1 VDFRFKV
8 AVPPPPD
15 LDSLPAAQLK
25 ELVIQLL
32 GEVAALKQTVAA
44 QQAEIARL
52 KGLKG
57 PPSIKPSGMEQATSP
72 TGSKPVG
79 GKPRR
84 GKVRPRVNIEDQ
96 VLRVT
101 APAGSRFKG
110 YVHDLVQELVLS
122 VRAVRYRRERW
133 IASDGQIFIAPL
145 PDGTCGHFG
154 PDLRRFVL
162 MLYHQGQSTL
172 PRVTALLQSL
182 GVAISERQVQRL
194 LTEQHETF
202 LTEAHDV
209 LRAGLETAAW
219 ISVDDTGARH
229 QAKNGF
235 CTQIGNDHFTWFG
248 TRGSKSR
255 LNFLDLLRAGHPDF
269 ELNQASFDYMRQ
281 RGLASSL
288 IERLL
293 GSPERHFP
301 DQATGGHTCNGCP
314 SHPPPVP
321 IWPRSR
327 IQPGSPPKARYGAVS
342 RHTAS
347 CAALWC

>member
-1 VDFRFKV
+1 VDFRFKA

-110 YVHDLVQELVLS
+110 YVHYLVQELVLS

-162 MLYHQGQSTL
+162 ML
-172 PRVTALLQSL
+172 
-182 GVAISERQVQRL
+182 
-194 LTEQHETF
+194 
-202 LTEAHDV
+202 
-209 LRAGLETAAW
+209 
-219 ISVDDTGARH
+219 
-229 QAKNGF
+229 
-235 CTQIGNDHFTWFG
+235 
-248 TRGSKSR
+248 
-255 LNFLDLLRAGHPDF
+255 
-269 ELNQASFDYMRQ
+269 
-281 RGLASSL
+281 
-288 IERLL
+288 
-293 GSPERHFP
+293 
-301 DQATGGHTCNGCP
+301 
-314 SHPPPVP
+314 
-321 IWPRSR
+321 
-327 IQPGSPPKARYGAVS
+327 
-342 RHTAS
+342 
-347 CAALWC
+347 